1 MKKNYILD
9 TNVLIQDEESLFR
22 FDDNNVYIPAAV
34 TDELNYLKDDHR
46 NRERAAS
53 ARAANKIIRSLL
65 NECMNLDIDESE
77 ESGETIFELENGGTI
92 HFINNF
98 STEYVDALTTR
109 DPYDSEI
116 ILTAQYVRQQDPEMK
131 TILVTNDNGMANR
144 AMSRF
149 KLPVEEYKN
158 QIIKARYLGRREIE
172 NVPGNIVLRLL
183 DRKSV
188 AIAEIG
194 IEKAHENEYF
204 SLTGDNGRF
213 CLAKVRGSY
222 LEPISINGGVISGI
236 TPANNAQKFALDALL
251 SDAGDVP
258 LAIIQG
264 PAGTGKTLLAVAAGM
279 EHLRRGNVKQVL
291 LLRPNIMIDD
301 NDAALPGN
309 EQEKVDPLMRP
320 YWDNL
325 KRILVAQGHKHDEV
339 NSVLDKLITE
349 EKIRVESFSYI
360 RGRNIADSYIICDE
374 SQNLLR
380 KHAVGIMT
388 RPGNNS
394 KLVMLGDPSEGQI
407 DNPYVN
413 EFTNG
418 LIYAM
423 NLMKNSR
430 YCSQVTFYE
439 SESKR
444 SPLVKDVISR
454 IQTEHLNGRG
464 SL

>member
-1 MKKNYILD
+1 
-9 TNVLIQDEESLFR
+9 
-22 FDDNNVYIPAAV
+22 
-34 TDELNYLKDDHR
+34 
-46 NRERAAS
+46 
-53 ARAANKIIRSLL
+53 
-65 NECMNLDIDESE
+65 
-77 ESGETIFELENGGTI
+77 
-92 HFINNF
+92 
-98 STEYVDALTTR
+98 
-109 DPYDSEI
+109 
-116 ILTAQYVRQQDPEMK
+116 
-131 TILVTNDNGMANR
+131 
-144 AMSRF
+144 
-149 KLPVEEYKN
+149 
-158 QIIKARYLGRREIE
+158 
-172 NVPGNIVLRLL
+172 
-183 DRKSV
+183 
-188 AIAEIG
+188 
-194 IEKAHENEYF
+194 
-204 SLTGDNGRF
+204 
-213 CLAKVRGSY
+213 
-222 LEPISINGGVISGI
+222 
-236 TPANNAQKFALDALL
+236 
-251 SDAGDVP
+251 
-258 LAIIQG
+258 
-264 PAGTGKTLLAVAAGM
+264 
-279 EHLRRGNVKQVL
+279 
-291 LLRPNIMIDD
+291 MIDD